1 MKNKII
7 IGAVIFILSIASASA
22 QDVNASVTASF
33 EKSFAGAT
41 NIRWTPCP
49 KKISLV
55 QFGYLGKA
63 WLAYFDHQGKLVSS
77 GRRLT
82 IHELPVVVQNGMRS
96 KKQLFENKYGAIT
109 VGTIYE
115 MLTDNITE
123 YYIPLQNHKIRF
135 MIAVQTNGNVIVKSK
150 KKLSDQPKAPEGV
163 LARQK

>member
-7 IGAVIFILSIASASA
+7 IGAVLFILSLASAYA
-22 QDVNASVTASF
+22 QDINASITASF
-33 EKSFAGAT
+33 EKNFAGAT

-49 KKISLV
+49 KKISLA
-55 QFGYLGKA
+55 QFGYMGKA

-82 IHELPVVVQNGMRS
+82 IHELPVVVQNGLRF
-96 KKQLFENKYGAIT
+96 KKQLFENKYGAIAT
-109 VGTIYE
+109 GTIYE

-135 MIAVQTNGNVIVKSK
+135 MIAVQSNGTVIVKSK
-150 KKLSDQPKAPEGV
+150 KKLSDQPKSPEGV
-163 LARQK
+163 LARQN